1 MSVTTVRLQLEVESH
16 FAAIASKLYSQ
27 KIAGM
32 HICIAALKKRILSST
47 KNTVPHPLAANLGF

>member
-32 HICIAALKKRILSST
+32 HICIAA
-47 KNTVPHPLAANLGF
+47 H